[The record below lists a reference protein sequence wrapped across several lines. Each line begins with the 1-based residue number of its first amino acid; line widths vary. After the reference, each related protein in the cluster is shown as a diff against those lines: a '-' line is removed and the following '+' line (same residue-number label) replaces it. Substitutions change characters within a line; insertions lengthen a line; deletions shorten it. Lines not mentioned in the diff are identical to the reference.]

1 MEREMTFDE
10 ALDRCRFLAAKG
22 ECCTFDLEQKMR
34 NWGVQPKDIQR
45 VIKSLVAERYVD
57 NLRFATAYVR
67 DKTRFNHWG
76 RVKTTLM
83 LRQKHIDK
91 QVINEAFNELPESD
105 YQRAFEAERDKKL
118 RQLRALKPFERNRK
132 TAAYLIQKGFEPDF
146 VFKNLNVEDIDL

>member
-1 MEREMTFDE
+1 MEREMTFEE
-10 ALDRCRFLAAKG
+10 ALERCRLLAAKG
-22 ECCTFDLEQKMR
+22 ECCTFDLEQKMH
-34 NWGVQPKDIQR
+34 NWGVQSVDIQQ
-45 VIKSLVAERYVD
+45 VIESLVAERFVD

-105 YQRAFEAERDKKL
+105 YQRAYEAERDKKL

-146 VFKNLNVEDIDL
+146 VFKNLNVEDAD

>member
-22 ECCTFDLEQKMR
+22 ECCTFDLEQKMH
-34 NWGVQPKDIQR
+34 NWGVQSADIQR
-45 VIKSLVAERYVD
+45 VIESLVAERFVD
-57 NLRFATAYVR
+57 NLRFAIAYVR

-105 YQRAFEAERDKKL
+105 YQSAFETERDKKL

-146 VFKNLNVEDIDL
+146 VFKNLNVGDAD

>member
-34 NWGVQPKDIQR
+34 NWGVQSKDIQR
-45 VIKSLVAERYVD
+45 VIESLVAERFVD

-76 RVKTTLM
+76 RVKTNSPDYLTLGVHR
-83 LRQKHIDK
+83 LSAR
-91 QVINEAFNELPESD
+91 VGNGRRGSL
-105 YQRAFEAERDKKL
+105 
-118 RQLRALKPFERNRK
+118 
-132 TAAYLIQKGFEPDF
+132 F
-146 VFKNLNVEDIDL
+146 VL

>member
-22 ECCTFDLEQKMR
+22 ECCTFDLEQKMH
-34 NWGVQPKDIQR
+34 NWGVQSTDIQR
-45 VIKSLVAERYVD
+45 VIDSLVAERFVD

-146 VFKNLNVEDIDL
+146 VFKNLNVEDID

>member
-10 ALDRCRFLAAKG
+10 ALERCRFLAAKG

-34 NWGVQPKDIQR
+34 NWGVQSADIQR
-45 VIKSLVAERYVD
+45 VVESLIADRFID
-57 NLRFATAYVR
+57 NLRFAIAYVR

-91 QVINEAFNELPESD
+91 QTINEAFNELPESD
-105 YQRAFEAERDKKL
+105 YQRAFEAERDKKM

-132 TAAYLIQKGFEPDF
+132 TAAYLIQKGFEPDL
-146 VFKNLNVEDIDL
+146 VFKNLNVEDDL

>member
-1 MEREMTFDE
+1 MTFDE

-22 ECCTFDLEQKMR
+22 ECCTFDLEQKMH
-34 NWGVQPKDIQR
+34 NWGVQSADIQR
-45 VIKSLVAERYVD
+45 VIESLVAERFVD

-105 YQRAFEAERDKKL
+105 YQRAFEDERDKKL

-146 VFKNLNVEDIDL
+146 VFKNLNVEDVDL

>member
-34 NWGVQPKDIQR
+34 NWGVQSTDIQR
-45 VIKSLVAERYVD
+45 VIESLVAERFVD

-91 QVINEAFNELPESD
+91 QTINEAFNELPESD

-146 VFKNLNVEDIDL
+146 VFKNLNVEDVE

>member
-1 MEREMTFDE
+1 MEHEMTFDE

-22 ECCTFDLEQKMR
+22 ECCTFDLEQKMH
-34 NWGVQPKDIQR
+34 NLGVQSADIQR
-45 VIKSLVAERYVD
+45 VIDSLVAERFVD

-146 VFKNLNVEDIDL
+146 VFKNLNVEDAD

>member
-1 MEREMTFDE
+1 MTFDE

-34 NWGVQPKDIQR
+34 NWSVQSADIQR
-45 VIKSLVAERYVD
+45 VIESLVAERFVD

-91 QVINEAFNELPESD
+91 QVINEAFNDLPESD

-146 VFKNLNVEDIDL
+146 VFKNLNVEDID

>member
-1 MEREMTFDE
+1 MTFDE

-22 ECCTFDLEQKMR
+22 ECCTFDLEQKMC
-34 NWGVQPKDIQR
+34 NWGVQSTDIQR
-45 VIKSLVAERYVD
+45 VIESLVAERFVD

-132 TAAYLIQKGFEPDF
+132 TAAYLIQKGFEPDM
-146 VFKNLNVEDIDL
+146 VFRNLNVDGEMD